1 MPPPA
6 GARAAAALSSPQ
18 VSPRPL
24 LRRAAPW
31 LLLAV
36 VSTLVGLFFTSQ
48 AYANPEVRRML
59 SLRRALAINLVY
71 YWFWGAAVPAVVAL
85 GRRYRFE
92 SGRWARPLLVH
103 VVASI
108 AMSAA
113 IIVATEFV
121 LTDLLHVRRSPLAET
136 LRFGFIA
143 NFHSLLPTYWLIL
156 AGFYAFDYQVKFRDR
171 ELRAAQLET
180 RLAEAQL
187 RALRMQLQPHFL
199 FNTLNSISSLM
210 YSDLEAAD
218 SMMTRLA
225 DFLRLTLE
233 SDGAQEVSLGREL
246 EFVERYLEI
255 ERIRFE
261 ERLTVELAVDV
272 EARRALVPSMVLQP
286 LVENALR
293 HGIDRRAG
301 GGRIA
306 LAAARENNR
315 LRVRISNDG
324 PLVNG
329 DDEASARQHVGLKNT
344 RDRLAQ
350 LYGEAYLL
358 RFEPRAEGGAVVT
371 LELPWRESH
380 EDADAD
386 RRRRTAGA
394 PEAAHAAAAS

>member
-1 MPPPA
+1 M
-6 GARAAAALSSPQ
+6 
-18 VSPRPL
+18 

-31 LLLAV
+31 LLLVA
-36 VSTLVGLFFTSQ
+36 VSTVVGLFFTSQ
-48 AYANPEVRRML
+48 AYANPEIRRML

-71 YWFWGAAVPAVVAL
+71 YWFWGAAVPLVVAL
-85 GRRYRFE
+85 ARRYRFE
-92 SGRWARPLLVH
+92 AGRWARPLLVH
-103 VVASI
+103 AMASI
-108 AMSAA
+108 ATSAA
-113 IIVATEFV
+113 IIVATEVV
-121 LTDLLHVRRSPLAET
+121 LTDLLHVRGAPLAET
-136 LRFGFIA
+136 LRFGFLA

-156 AGFYAFDYQVKFRDR
+156 AGFYAFDYYVKFRDR
-171 ELRAAQLET
+171 EVRASQLET

-233 SDGAQEVSLGREL
+233 SDGAQEVPLGREL
-246 EFVERYLEI
+246 EFVARYLEI

-261 ERLTVELAVDV
+261 ERLVVDLAVEE

-301 GGRIA
+301 GGRVA
-306 LAAARENNR
+306 LHASRVNDR
-315 LRVRISNDG
+315 LRVRITNDG
-324 PLVNG
+324 PLLVA
-329 DDEASARQHVGLKNT
+329 DDETSARQHVGLANT

-350 LYGEAYLL
+350 LYGGDYLL
-358 RFEPRAEGGAVVT
+358 RFEPLERGGAVVT

>member
-1 MPPPA
+1 M
-6 GARAAAALSSPQ
+6 
-18 VSPRPL
+18 SPRPL

-48 AYANPEVRRML
+48 ALANAEMRRMI
-59 SLRRALAINLVY
+59 SLRRALSINLVY
-71 YWFWGAAVPAVVAL
+71 YWSWGAAVPVVVAL
-85 GRRYRFE
+85 GRRWRFE
-92 SGRWARPLLVH
+92 AGRWVRPLLVH

-108 AMSAA
+108 VLAA
-113 IIVATEFV
+113 AVIVATELV
-121 LTDLLHVRRSPLAET
+121 LTELLHVRNSPLAVT
-136 LRFGFIA
+136 LHFGFIA

-171 ELRAAQLET
+171 ELRASQLET

-210 YSDLEAAD
+210 YCDVEAAD

-233 SDGAQEVSLGREL
+233 SDGAQEVPLGREL
-246 EFVERYLEI
+246 EFVDRYLEI

-261 ERLTVELAVDV
+261 ERLVVDLAVEE

-293 HGIDRRAG
+293 HGIHRRAG
-301 GGRIA
+301 GGRVA
-306 LAAARENNR
+306 LH
-315 LRVRISNDG
+315 
-324 PLVNG
+324 
-329 DDEASARQHVGLKNT
+329 ASPCEQ
-344 RDRLAQ
+344 
-350 LYGEAYLL
+350 
-358 RFEPRAEGGAVVT
+358 
-371 LELPWRESH
+371 S
-380 EDADAD
+380 
-386 RRRRTAGA
+386 
-394 PEAAHAAAAS
+394 AAHTYHQRWTAPRHR

>member
-1 MPPPA
+1 M
-6 GARAAAALSSPQ
+6 
-18 VSPRPL
+18 SPRPL

-36 VSTLVGLFFTSQ
+36 VSTVVGLYFASQ
-48 AYANPEVRRML
+48 AYANPEIRAML
-59 SLRRALAINLVY
+59 PFKNALAINLVY
-71 YWFWGAAVPAVVAL
+71 YWFWGAVVPVVVAL
-85 GRRYRFE
+85 GKRYRFE
-92 SGRWARPLLVH
+92 AGRWRRPLVVH
-103 VVASI
+103 VLASI
-108 AMSAA
+108 LLSAA
-113 IIVATEFV
+113 IIVATELV
-121 LTDLLHVRRSPLAET
+121 LTDLLHVRHYPLADT
-136 LRFGFIA
+136 LRFAFLA

-156 AGFYAFDYQVKFRDR
+156 AGFYAFDYYVKFRDR
-171 ELRAAQLET
+171 EVRAVQLEA

-246 EFVERYLEI
+246 EFVARYLEI

-261 ERLTVELAVDV
+261 ERLVVDLEVEP

-301 GGRIA
+301 GGRVA
-306 LAAARENNR
+306 LAASRENNR

-324 PLVNG
+324 PLVAADG
-329 DDEASARQHVGLKNT
+329 EASARQHVGLANT

-350 LYGEAYLL
+350 LYGKAYEL
-358 RFEPRAEGGAVVT
+358 RFEPRPEGGAVVT
-371 LELPWRESH
+371 LELPWRDAH

>member
-1 MPPPA
+1 MTSPA
-6 GARAAAALSSPQ
+6 GTGAAGALSSSQ

-48 AYANPEVRRML
+48 AFANPEMRRML

-71 YWFWGAAVPAVVAL
+71 YWSWGAAVPVVVAL

-92 SGRWARPLLVH
+92 AARWVRPLLVH

-108 AMSAA
+108 ALSAA
-113 IIVATEFV
+113 VIVATELV
-121 LTDLLHVRRSPLAET
+121 LTNLLHVRSSPLAVT

-171 ELRAAQLET
+171 ELRASQLET

-246 EFVERYLEI
+246 EFVDRYLEI

-261 ERLTVELAVDV
+261 ERLVVDLAV
-272 EARRALVPSMVLQP
+272 EEGARRGMVPSMVLQP

-301 GGRIA
+301 GGRVA
-306 LAAARENNR
+306 LDASHVNNR
-315 LRVRISNDG
+315 LRVRITNDG
-324 PLVNG
+324 PLLAT
-329 DDEASARQHVGLKNT
+329 DDETSARQHVGLANT
-344 RDRLAQ
+344 RERLAQ

-358 RFEPRAEGGAVVT
+358 HFEPLAAGGAVVT
-371 LELPWRESH
+371 LELPWRE
-380 EDADAD
+380 
-386 RRRRTAGA
+386 
-394 PEAAHAAAAS
+394 AH

>member
-1 MPPPA
+1 MP
-6 GARAAAALSSPQ
+6 L
-18 VSPRPL
+18 
-24 LRRAAPW
+24 
-31 LLLAV
+31 
-36 VSTLVGLFFTSQ
+36 
-48 AYANPEVRRML
+48 
-59 SLRRALAINLVY
+59 
-71 YWFWGAAVPAVVAL
+71 VVAL
-85 GRRYRFE
+85 AKRHRFEAGRR
-92 SGRWARPLLVH
+92 ARPLAVH
-103 VVASI
+103 ALASI
-108 AMSAA
+108 AISAA
-113 IIVATEFV
+113 IIVATEAV
-121 LTDLLHVRRSPLAET
+121 LTHVLAVREHPLAET
-136 LRFGFIA
+136 LGFAFFA

-156 AGFYAFDYQVKFRDR
+156 AGFYAVDYYVKYRDR
-171 ELRAAQLET
+171 EVRTSQLEA

-233 SDGAQEVSLGREL
+233 SDGAQQVPLGREL

-261 ERLTVELAVDV
+261 ERLVVELRVDA
-272 EARRALVPSMVLQP
+272 EARRALVPSLVLQP

-306 LAAARENNR
+306 VEAERAGDRLR
-315 LRVRISNDG
+315 LRVVNDG
-324 PLVNG
+324 PLGAG
-329 DDEASARQHVGLKNT
+329 DDESGARQHVGLANT

-358 RFEPRAEGGAVVT
+358 RFEPLAAGGAVVT
-371 LELPWRESH
+371 LELPWRLAD
-380 EDADAD
+380 EDAGTD

-394 PEAAHAAAAS
+394 PEAADAAAAS